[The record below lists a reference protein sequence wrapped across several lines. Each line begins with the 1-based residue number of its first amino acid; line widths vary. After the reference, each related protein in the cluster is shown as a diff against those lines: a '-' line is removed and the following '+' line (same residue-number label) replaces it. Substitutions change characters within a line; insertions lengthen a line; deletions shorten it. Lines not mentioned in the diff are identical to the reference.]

1 MSPRGPTG
9 DSSPRR
15 VTYGAK
21 QSGSTPSLTKRCTQ
35 ALRPVSIRATLQLP
49 ALELRV

>member
-1 MSPRGPTG
+1 MSPRAPTG

-15 VTYGAK
+15 ATYGAK

-35 ALRPVSIRATLQLP
+35 EPKHYGYES
-49 ALELRV
+49 